1 MTVFV
6 AAKGFAA
13 HLRRSWKP
21 VDVPLDVE
29 LSEILDGGA
38 VISSNNSGHVPN
50 LRGRLNPILDD
61 FDRTFP
67 YIESIAI
74 NGGLLQPV
82 QLTIGEDLHF
92 SDSEEQ
98 EAVVR
103 VAAIVGR
110 AALVQ
115 YRHL

>member
-1 MTVFV
+1 M
-6 AAKGFAA
+6 G
-13 HLRRSWKP
+13 S
-21 VDVPLDVE
+21 
-29 LSEILDGGA
+29 
-38 VISSNNSGHVPN
+38 

-61 FDRTFP
+61 FDRTYP

-82 QLTIGEDLHF
+82 QLTIGEDLHL
-92 SDSEEQ
+92 SDSKGK

-115 YRHL
+115 YRHI